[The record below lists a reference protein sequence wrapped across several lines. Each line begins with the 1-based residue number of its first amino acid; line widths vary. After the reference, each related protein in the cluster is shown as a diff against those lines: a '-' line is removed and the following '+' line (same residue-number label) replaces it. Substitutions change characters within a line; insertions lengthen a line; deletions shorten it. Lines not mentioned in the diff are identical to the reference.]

1 MDPAIFDKN
10 KSVYKLR
17 NFGPIYY
24 LNLDGQ
30 PERRQYMEDQFK
42 YWEIENYTRISA
54 YDGREDDLSDIL
66 TESQQYRLCIDLL
79 DDGYEVYINDND
91 AIMDMI
97 SNDVSAKYPDTGKFG
112 EADVDVY
119 PIKF

>member
-1 MDPAIFDKN
+1 MDYV
-10 KSVYKLR
+10 SYKK
-17 NFGPIYY
+17 G
-24 LNLDGQ
+24 
-30 PERRQYMEDQFK
+30 
-42 YWEIENYTRISA
+42 T
-54 YDGREDDLSDIL
+54 DIL

-97 SNDVSAKYPDTGKFG
+97 TKDLSEKYTDTVYFG
-112 EADVDVY
+112 EPDVDVY